1 MTRTTT
7 VKVGGMQEIRVPD
20 DSTAET
26 MRSAARAR
34 EWGSPRHTAGAREH
48 PGSWGRV
55 LVTGFFAVLLGG
67 LTTWGLVAARDDLIA
82 PLVFA
87 FSFGC
92 ILTLMLVWATVRQ
105 RPGPPRPAQWIA
117 VYDAG
122 PVYCVEGAGQAP
134 ALAWDEIERAEH
146 KVVEVKDRLGRTFR
160 TVHSL
165 TVQPLPNPL
174 RRGSIVLPGGFPR
187 AETIAALVTDRVRE
201 SRGQS

>member
-7 VKVGGMQEIRVPD
+7 AEVVGMQEIRVPD
-20 DSTAET
+20 DSTATT
-26 MRSAARAR
+26 MRSAARD
-34 EWGSPRHTAGAREH
+34 WGSPRHAAGAREH

-55 LVTGFFAVLLGG
+55 LVTGFAVLLGG

-87 FSFGC
+87 FSFGY
-92 ILTLMLVWATVRQ
+92 ILTLMLVWVAVRQ
-105 RPGPPRPAQWIA
+105 KPGPPRPAQWIA
-117 VYDAG
+117 VYGAG
-122 PVYCVEGAGQAP
+122 LVYCVEGAGQAL
-134 ALAWDEIERAEH
+134 ALAWDEIEWAEH
-146 KVVEVKDRLGRTFR
+146 KVVEVKDQLGKTFR

-187 AETIAALVTDRVRE
+187 AETIATLVTDRVRE
-201 SRGQS
+201 SRGHS